1 MWTSR
6 STSLC
11 QTPEIRAHNGIKSP
25 TSLMAEDSM
34 VDIFMHE
41 DVLLQIRRGSF
52 EVPPRMWDKQRRQAE
67 NMMLWATAIADTHPK
82 SREAGR
88 HTHTHTQ
95 SRCSRGCHTGSQW
108 KSGDDLQLCSSCTR
122 AWRRKGAALR
132 AWTACLLPR
141 TQQMKGTA
149 DFSQPT
155 ELLTLGLSAH

>member
-88 HTHTHTQ
+88 HTHTHT
-95 SRCSRGCHTGSQW
+95 RRVDAAGGATLDH
-108 KSGDDLQLCSSCTR
+108 SGKVVTTCSSAAR
-122 AWRRKGAALR
+122 ALVHGGGRGRLCERGPPASCR
-132 AWTACLLPR
+132 GR
-141 TQQMKGTA
+141 
-149 DFSQPT
+149 SR
-155 ELLTLGLSAH
+155 